1 MASAIDEEMDSLFE
15 GMVLFTP
22 SQLPSDSSSSHN
34 HQPPPLSPSPPPPP
48 IPQLE
53 QQQPSSTSTPLDENL
68 FSDLILTTPIDTQTL
83 ELKPPLSSPSTNNK
97 SKEESSSSSSI
108 TRQVSRKKKKAGIRI
123 GYGRDTTSLPDEPSP
138 AFSASLRN
146 SQSLSTINDSYSYS
160 SSQLNH
166 DTDSTPKIASE
177 INEKSDFEDAH
188 IQIQLPLPAMDAQMS
203 EINDFE
209 DTQIESTASMPN
221 IEIEILEK
229 GKIDDVKEESDLVC
243 DNGEVGH
250 EHEVTTSG
258 NSTEERLEQIRVQ
271 ISEKLEGIRSFGASV
286 SAMRKELARKRRK
299 AAECVNS
306 ASFKYKELEKELEEA
321 CEAED
326 FEKAEKVSES
336 LAAAEKEKE
345 SFMNELRDAEADCDS
360 IELKM
365 QEVLE
370 LQIAAE
376 EEAVSILEQFAKEAA
391 DNANLVL
398 KNAEAH
404 SFEETAEWL
413 SSVEALE
420 VKKMELEIESHLI
433 NDARLGLNNSIE
445 HVIADDRTEQV
456 ILCKR
461 RDTLKEELEKLLLLV
476 RQKEA
481 EILENYSSI
490 QVVEK
495 RIADAVSGFHDVQ
508 SNIDT
513 KYYDTQSVLSSMDSQ
528 SEALSKK
535 KKEIDD
541 LQSQEEKRG
550 EELKELVN
558 VSINEAKACQE
569 LVALR
574 KSLAVPIL
582 KYREVKSRLAK
593 TEANILEDV
602 QILKQ
607 EVSAARASLQELS
620 SARSNIQQEITSAK
634 QRIFF
639 IDKRS
644 PELEAEKRVAAAARN
659 FKEAG
664 RIAAELKTLVVEME
678 SIQTKMDADI
688 LQLGK
693 IEEEINN
700 TVKNLNDKEELILLR
715 EREAAK
721 SGCERLRLVSATAMA
736 ERSATL
742 ELGDH
747 EEANALL
754 AEAEAADTEARQL
767 QQACNLQDEEFENA
781 AKHLIS
787 IELIAKLGRKQL
799 AEIASSISSSAV

>member
-1 MASAIDEEMDSLFE
+1 
-15 GMVLFTP
+15 MVLFTP
-22 SQLPSDSSSSHN
+22 SQLSSSPPPPS
-34 HQPPPLSPSPPPPP
+34 PPPLSPSPS
-48 IPQLE
+48 PQPLQ
-53 QQQPSSTSTPLDENL
+53 QQQPSSSSSTSNPLDENL
-68 FSDLILTTPIDTQTL
+68 FSDLTLITPIDIQTPL
-83 ELKPPLSSPSTNNK
+83 ELKTPQSSS
-97 SKEESSSSSSI
+97 SSSSSSI
-108 TRQVSRKKKKAGIRI
+108 SRQVSRKKKKAGIRI

-138 AFSASLRN
+138 VFSTSLRN
-146 SQSLSTINDSYSYS
+146 SQSLSTINDS
-160 SSQLNH
+160 QLNH
-166 DTDSTPKIASE
+166 DTNSIPKIVSE
-177 INEKSDFEDAH
+177 KTDFEDAH
-188 IQIQLPLPAMDAQMS
+188 GEIQLPLSTMDVEVS
-203 EINDFE
+203 EKNDFE
-209 DTQIESTASMPN
+209 DTQIETTPTSDV
-221 IEIEILEK
+221 EVVEK
-229 GKIDDVKEESDLVC
+229 SDFEDVKEESGLVS
-243 DNGEVGH
+243 DNRDVSHDH
-250 EHEVTTSG
+250 EDEVTTSG
-258 NSTEERLEQIRVQ
+258 NSTEDRLEQIKVR
-271 ISEKLEGIRSFGASV
+271 ISEKLEGIRSLGASV
-286 SAMRKELARKRRK
+286 SATRKEMARKRRK
-299 AAECVNS
+299 AVECVNS
-306 ASFKYKELEKELEEA
+306 ASFRYKELEKELEEA

-326 FEKAEKVSES
+326 FEKAERVSES

-345 SFMNELRDAEADCDS
+345 GYMNELRDAEADCDS

-376 EEAVSILEQFAKEAA
+376 EEAVSLLEQFSKEAA

-433 NDARLGLNNSIE
+433 NDARSGLNDSIE
-445 HVIADDRTEQV
+445 HVIADDRAEQV

-461 RDTLKEELEKLLLLV
+461 RDTLREELDKLLALV

-481 EILENYSSI
+481 EILENDSSI

-495 RIADAVSGFHDVQ
+495 RIAEAVSGFHDVQ

-513 KYYDTQSVLSSMDSQ
+513 KYYDMQSVLSSMDSQ

-541 LQSQEEKRG
+541 LLSQEEKRG
-550 EELKELVN
+550 EELKELAN

-574 KSLAVPIL
+574 KSLALPIL

-607 EVSAARASLQELS
+607 EISAARASLQELS

-664 RIAAELKTLVVEME
+664 RIAAEVKTLAVEKD

-688 LQLGK
+688 LQLEK
-693 IEEEINN
+693 IEEEIND

-747 EEANALL
+747 EEANTLL

-767 QQACNLQDEEFENA
+767 QQAYNLQDEEFENE

-799 AEIASSISSSAV
+799 AEIATSISSSAM